1 MEKVRVVREVPG
13 MLKVGDV
20 LTSYTT
26 GGDFVLEEKFEN
38 NEKFVSIDY
47 VTVSN
52 NVPDY
57 FEFEIELVESAI
69 DMTGK
74 AKICDGC
81 YECTC
86 GDTVTDVKRSDL
98 EIEKRREFFQECLD
112 RSVPGSEQEVVF
124 QNLIWFIEW
133 LVGEKQLI
141 K

>member
-1 MEKVRVVREVPG
+1 MEKVRVVKEVPG

-20 LTSYTT
+20 LTCYIT
-26 GGDFVLEEKFEN
+26 GGDFVLEEKNEN
-38 NEKFVSIDY
+38 NERFVSIDY

-57 FEFEIELVESAI
+57 FEFEVELVEVPQF
-69 DMTGK
+69 
-74 AKICDGC
+74 CDGC

-86 GDTVTDVKRSDL
+86 GDTVTDVRRSDA
-98 EIEKRREFFQECLD
+98 EIEARREFFQRQLND
-112 RSVPGSEQEVVF
+112 SVPGSESEVVF

-133 LVGEKQLI
+133 LVGEKELL

>member
-20 LTSYTT
+20 LTSFTT

-38 NEKFVSIDY
+38 NERFVSIDY

-57 FEFEIELVESAI
+57 FEFEIEMVESP
-69 DMTGK
+69 K
-74 AKICDGC
+74 FCNGC

-98 EIEKRREFFQECLD
+98 EIEARREFFQEQLNK
-112 RSVPGSEQEVVF
+112 SVPGSEQEVVF

>member
-20 LTSYTT
+20 LTSFST

-38 NEKFVSIDY
+38 NERFVSIDY

-57 FEFEIELVESAI
+57 FEFEIEMVEVPQF
-69 DMTGK
+69 
-74 AKICDGC
+74 CNGC

-98 EIEKRREFFQECLD
+98 EIEARREFFQEQLNK
-112 RSVPGSEQEVVF
+112 SVPGSEQEVVF

>member
-20 LTSYTT
+20 LTSFST

-38 NEKFVSIDY
+38 NERFVSIDY

-57 FEFEIELVESAI
+57 FEFEIEMVESP
-69 DMTGK
+69 K
-74 AKICDGC
+74 FCNGC

-98 EIEKRREFFQECLD
+98 EIEARREFFQEQLNK
-112 RSVPGSEQEVVF
+112 SVPGSEQEVVF

>member
-1 MEKVRVVREVPG
+1 MEKVRVIREVPG

-20 LTSYTT
+20 LTSFST

-38 NEKFVSIDY
+38 NERFVSIDY

-57 FEFEIELVESAI
+57 FEFEIEMVESPRF
-69 DMTGK
+69 
-74 AKICDGC
+74 CNGC

-86 GDTVTDVKRSDL
+86 GDVITDAKRSDL
-98 EIEKRREFFQECLD
+98 EIEKRREFFQEQLNK
-112 RSVPGSEQEVVF
+112 SVPGSEQEVVF
-124 QNLIWFIEW
+124 QNLIWFIQW